1 MHKKN
6 NAPGGRANAAF
17 HDIETP
23 EPMPRPC
30 FRWLLSCTLC
40 LLTLTAAAQ
49 DLGQP
54 AVKLNGSTAFS
65 KIPKAHTA
73 YDYKILW
80 NGDLVYDGIETR
92 SNVTG
97 SANIREVRILIDERF
112 FQLQQADA
120 QYGICLSGTS
130 QGVPGAANVNYDD
143 QQICASV
150 YNQKVG
156 AILSSRADF
165 RLVNK
170 TNLVQGKLDEKIAQE
185 FAQWYA
191 KRKNWGLVATFNS
204 PENEIFYGGKNPQNV
219 EDALMLIDI
228 ASGVA
233 AFVGADALFDG
244 IGSYYAYVNGE
255 YVLAATYGAA
265 AAVPFFSSAVRRAVM
280 DGGEYVLRTVK
291 GSYVTRPKN
300 VLGMNYL
307 FEVRSN
313 ISHFMKVALDGK
325 SFNKALQ
332 YKTDTKFI
340 EALEDGLLADN
351 QAIRAIN
358 EKPELVDEYHS
369 FYTQTKG
376 TLAEF
381 LAKGGAK
388 LLDDV
393 ALRNLTPEVPSGTF
407 VNGTKFNNSAL
418 KIDPPVNSQLK
429 QLADDVKLN
438 GDVDIPGGSKTEQIQ
453 DILYT
458 DAGYTKLDGKVGSN
472 QGLDG
477 LYIKGDVKNPTEIIV
492 GEAKQWQSS
501 GGIKLSDANPNTGL
515 PVQMSD
521 AWIQNVAG
529 RLKQAGKGD
538 VADMLL
544 NPAFRNKI
552 SKYAT
557 VVDKT
562 TGQINIL
569 KLGTY

>member
-1 MHKKN
+1 
-6 NAPGGRANAAF
+6 
-17 HDIETP
+17 
-23 EPMPRPC
+23 
-30 FRWLLSCTLC
+30 
-40 LLTLTAAAQ
+40 
-49 DLGQP
+49 
-54 AVKLNGSTAFS
+54 
-65 KIPKAHTA
+65 HTA

-150 YNQKVG
+150 YNQKVE

-191 KRKNWGLVATFNS
+191 KRKNWGLVATFSS

-325 SFNKALQ
+325 SFNNALQ

-351 QAIRAIN
+351 QAIKAIN
-358 EKPELVDEYHS
+358 EKPELVDEYHA

-381 LAKGGAK
+381 LAKGVGNFTNFPKIKMKIPTIDADGWLMGK
-388 LLDDV
+388 Y
-393 ALRNLTPEVPSGTF
+393 
-407 VNGTKFNNSAL
+407 VNGELQVVGNTNVAQKWDYIVKSNGEILVGRKHSWLSQGEDVLAAGELKFNNG
-418 KIDPPVNSQLK
+418 
-429 QLADDVKLN
+429 KLVEIN
-438 GDVDIPGGSKTEQIQ
+438 NASGHYLPSTTE
-453 DILYT
+453 
-458 DAGYTKLDGKVGSN
+458 GSN
-472 QGLDG
+472 FLRVFREAGVKVDDATLTIIKEDG
-477 LYIKGDVKNPTEIIV
+477 TIFKQISPTSGDR
-492 GEAKQWQSS
+492 AS
-501 GGIKLSDANPNTGL
+501 
-515 PVQMSD
+515 
-521 AWIQNVAG
+521 
-529 RLKQAGKGD
+529 
-538 VADMLL
+538 
-544 NPAFRNKI
+544 
-552 SKYAT
+552 Y
-557 VVDKT
+557 
-562 TGQINIL
+562 
-569 KLGTY
+569 Y